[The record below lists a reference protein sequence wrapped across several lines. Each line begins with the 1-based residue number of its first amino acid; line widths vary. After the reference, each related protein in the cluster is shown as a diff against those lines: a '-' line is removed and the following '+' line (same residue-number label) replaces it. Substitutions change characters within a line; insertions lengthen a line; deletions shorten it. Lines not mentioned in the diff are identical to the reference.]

1 MFCGSCRVETR
12 HCGRP
17 SHPSYCRGAGRGA
30 VLSLSAAV
38 GRGGAESGLCE
49 SGPAGNGSAGAALC
63 EGKTWTTDGFFRETR
78 ERWNAGKNKGC
89 VCVEMECAALAA
101 VAQFRKVDF
110 AAFFY
115 TADNLDAPEWDVK
128 PFPEGGFHFGKS
140 VYRLSGD
147 RQAAVG
153 KNCGNAEIIAA

>member
-1 MFCGSCRVETR
+1 M
-12 HCGRP
+12 
-17 SHPSYCRGAGRGA
+17 
-30 VLSLSAAV
+30 
-38 GRGGAESGLCE
+38 
-49 SGPAGNGSAGAALC
+49 
-63 EGKTWTTDGFFRETR
+63 
-78 ERWNAGKNKGC
+78 ERRKEQGC

-115 TADNLDAPEWDVK
+115 AADNLDAPEWDVRNLSQK
-128 PFPEGGFHFGKS
+128 GLPFRKGS